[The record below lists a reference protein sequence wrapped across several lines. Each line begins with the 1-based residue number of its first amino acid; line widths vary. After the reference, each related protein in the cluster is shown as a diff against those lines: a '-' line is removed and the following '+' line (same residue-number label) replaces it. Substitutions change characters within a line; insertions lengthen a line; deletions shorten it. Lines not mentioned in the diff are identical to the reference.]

1 MSRDGPVWPTLPRQG
16 ERRDKRT
23 RERDRERDRAGA
35 GAGAEPPRARSER
48 PPAPPSAAPGDGD
61 AARVRAPR
69 RDELRVFG
77 LNACLAAF
85 AARPQD
91 LRKAYLAASRMGAL
105 RELMAYCVAQR
116 LGYRVVEDDDLARL
130 AGSQHHEGVVLDMRR
145 PAELAL
151 EALLARLDPG
161 APACLLWLDG
171 VGNPH
176 NFGALLR
183 SAAHFGVA
191 GVLLPHD
198 SPLALSGA
206 ACRVAEGG
214 AEAVPLVRLGAG
226 AAAVGVLQAAGFSL
240 AATLPQPERTQS
252 LFDATLPA
260 RTVFV
265 LGAEREGMRAELIER
280 CDLRLTI
287 PGSGRVES
295 LNIASAVAALLTT
308 WTLRRSGES
317 R

>member
-1 MSRDGPVWPTLPRQG
+1 MSQDGPVWPTLPRQG

-23 RERDRERDRAGA
+23 RERDRERA
-35 GAGAEPPRARSER
+35 GAGAEPPRARGER
-48 PPAPPSAAPGDGD
+48 PPASPSRDVRED
-61 AARVRAPR
+61 EAARVRDPR

-77 LNACLAAF
+77 FNACLAAF
-85 AARPQD
+85 ASRPQD
-91 LRKAYLAASRMGAL
+91 LRKAYLSAARMAAL
-105 RELMAYCVAQR
+105 RELMAFCVTQR

-145 PAELAL
+145 PAERAL
-151 EALLARLDPG
+151 ETLLARLEPG

-183 SAAHFGVA
+183 SAAHFAVA

-198 SPLALSGA
+198 APLALSGA

-214 AEAVPLVRLGAG
+214 AEAVPLVRLGESEAAIG
-226 AAAVGVLQAAGFSL
+226 ALHAAGFSL
-240 AATLPQPERTQS
+240 AATLPERERAQS
-252 LFDATLPA
+252 LFEATLPA

-265 LGAEREGMRAELIER
+265 MGAEREGMRSDLVER

-295 LNIASAVAALLTT
+295 LNIASAVAALLAT
-308 WTLRRSGES
+308 WALRRGEGA